1 MLLTT
6 TTTIM
11 SYSDSDSNMSDS
23 EIETKYSIYKNNKKC
38 SDSKLERVDDR
49 IDRIVKIAKKDV
61 SSIIK
66 VMRERK
72 IFGIISETDSDSE
85 SDESGSESESDE
97 DDYQDFDPDNESEYC
112 EFLGEFMDLEVN
124 PKLQKYSEYG
134 ACDSDVTEHIF
145 EILCNLNNR
154 KMKKKE

>member
-1 MLLTT
+1 MLLQPTT
-6 TTTIM
+6 M

-23 EIETKYSIYKNNKKC
+23 EVETKYSIYKNNKKC

>member
-1 MLLTT
+1 MLLT

-23 EIETKYSIYKNNKKC
+23 EVETKYSIYKNNKKC

-85 SDESGSESESDE
+85 SDESGSDSESDE

>member
-1 MLLTT
+1 MLLT

-23 EIETKYSIYKNNKKC
+23 EVETKYSIYKNNKKC